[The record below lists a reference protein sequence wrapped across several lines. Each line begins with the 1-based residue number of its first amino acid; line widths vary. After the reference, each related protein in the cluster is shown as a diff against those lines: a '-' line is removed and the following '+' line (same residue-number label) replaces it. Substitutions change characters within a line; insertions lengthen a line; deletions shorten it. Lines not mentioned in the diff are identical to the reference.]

1 MVVTLFT
8 SGSWLPSLL
17 SEVLSIGV
25 NTIDSSL
32 SLSLS
37 PGPWWRV
44 VALHRALVPPP
55 LLQLNKQGNIH
66 PNSCSIYT
74 HPATI
79 TKAKWLMR

>member
-1 MVVTLFT
+1 MAAILAVGGFEYRSQHNRL
-8 SGSWLPSLL
+8 
-17 SEVLSIGV
+17 I
-25 NTIDSSL
+25 SL